1 MSAPN
6 FLPLDPENAHG
17 CSHCQRAVFDMTI
30 NAYKCPHLGIVVS
43 RRDYVAPN
51 DCNEWLSAWMNDH
64 KQHKQ
69 RHLKP

>member
-1 MSAPN
+1 
-6 FLPLDPENAHG
+6 
-17 CSHCQRAVFDMTI
+17 MTI
-30 NAYKCPHLGIVVS
+30 NAYRCPHLGIVVS

-69 RHLKP
+69 RYLKP